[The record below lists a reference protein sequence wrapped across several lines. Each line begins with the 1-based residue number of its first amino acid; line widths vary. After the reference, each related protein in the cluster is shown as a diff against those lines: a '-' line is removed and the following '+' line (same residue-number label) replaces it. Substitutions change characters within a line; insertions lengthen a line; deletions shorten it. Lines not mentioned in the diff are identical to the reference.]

1 MVSTYANLCMPK
13 AAPRVHTAI
22 PPTPIYRT
30 PQHHRPI
37 APIEGQTL
45 QVMVDQL
52 TGLATNLANLGLTPT
67 TQTSST
73 FTLPGLQIK
82 CIYELKYIINLIYF
96 QDLWD
101 NWFKLLVHLLEI

>member
-1 MVSTYANLCMPK
+1 MILKYFYQNYRIVSQELSETIIQMVSTYANLCMPK
-13 AAPRVHTAI
+13 ATPRINTAV
-22 PPTPIYRT
+22 PPTPMFRA

-67 TQTSST
+67 SQTSST
-73 FTLPGLQIK
+73 FTLPGS
-82 CIYELKYIINLIYF
+82 
-96 QDLWD
+96 
-101 NWFKLLVHLLEI
+101 